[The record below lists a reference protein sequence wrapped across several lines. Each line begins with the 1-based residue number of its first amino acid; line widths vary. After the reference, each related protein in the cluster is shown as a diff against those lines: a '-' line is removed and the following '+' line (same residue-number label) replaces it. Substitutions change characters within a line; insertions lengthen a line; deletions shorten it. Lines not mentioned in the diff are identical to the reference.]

1 MDYCHACR
9 RHLNGALACAGCG
22 TPVERLRYDTPHAPP
37 PAAPH
42 EGAEAPEPY
51 PTGPSYAT
59 DPYADPY
66 AADPYAP
73 EPYPASYGSGTE
85 QYAPASHGSGAE
97 PYPPASHGPGTEPY
111 PPAAQEPE
119 AGAPEPLAPEHV
131 YELDLVVPPPR
142 PAGRAAGRA
151 AARRRKRGRGG
162 RAGRG

>member
-73 EPYPASYGSGTE
+73 EPYT
-85 QYAPASHGSGAE
+85 
-97 PYPPASHGPGTEPY
+97 
-111 PPAAQEPE
+111 
-119 AGAPEPLAPEHV
+119 
-131 YELDLVVPPPR
+131 
-142 PAGRAAGRA
+142 
-151 AARRRKRGRGG
+151 
-162 RAGRG
+162 